1 MRPSIRSEAGDSLVE
16 LLIAISI
23 LGISGAG
30 LIGAVLMVTSATA
43 MHTQVGTSDSL
54 LRTWAANLADSPY
67 VACAAPDDL
76 DTAPQPT
83 GWAGSAP
90 TWTRTIEGVTYEATI
105 DAVAHW
111 QVASQDFTDN
121 CRGDSGL
128 QRVTLAVAAPG
139 TGLPGTTGRLVV
151 TLRNPCQDVSQT
163 GCSP

>member
-1 MRPSIRSEAGDSLVE
+1 MRRSIRCDSGDSLVE

-23 LGISGAG
+23 LGVSGAG

-54 LRTWAANLADSPY
+54 LRTWAANLDDSPY

-83 GWAGSAP
+83 GWSGSAP
-90 TWTRTIEGVTYEATI
+90 TWTRTLEGITYEATI
-105 DAVAHW
+105 ADVAHW
-111 QVASQDFTDN
+111 QVASRDFTDN
-121 CRGDSGL
+121 CRRDSGL
-128 QRVTLAVAAPG
+128 QRVTLTVSAPG

-151 TLRNPCQDVSQT
+151 TLRNPCEDVSEP